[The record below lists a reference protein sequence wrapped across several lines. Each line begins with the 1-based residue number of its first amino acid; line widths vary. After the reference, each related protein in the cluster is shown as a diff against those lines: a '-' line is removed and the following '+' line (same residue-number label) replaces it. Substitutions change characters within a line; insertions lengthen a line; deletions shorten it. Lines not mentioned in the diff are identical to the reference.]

1 MTRVVLAPD
10 SFKGTATAADA
21 AAALA
26 AGWRSV
32 RPDDE
37 LIVRPMADGG
47 EGTLDAFVAAVP
59 GARRMP
65 VTVTGPDGEPTDAAW
80 LLLPATADEPWGVG
94 IVELASTSGIEL
106 LGDRRLP

>member
-21 AAALA
+21 ASALA

-37 LIVRPMADGG
+37 LLVRPMADGG
-47 EGTLDAFVAAVP
+47 EGTLDAFASSVP
-59 GARRMP
+59 GARPSPRSIRP
-65 VTVTGPDGEPTDAAW
+65 G
-80 LLLPATADEPWGVG
+80 
-94 IVELASTSGIEL
+94 
-106 LGDRRLP
+106 